1 MLTYTYYIA
10 WPPAIN
16 QAIAS
21 KKAVGLLLKLQLIL
35 FRTLIYIGY
44 CGCFVF
50 RCCAR
55 SLYIERVGKIICDSQ
70 SDYEDGAR
78 KQHNLKKR
86 TGAAAAIAADLA
98 EVN

>member
-1 MLTYTYYIA
+1 M
-10 WPPAIN
+10 
-16 QAIAS
+16 
-21 KKAVGLLLKLQLIL
+21 
-35 FRTLIYIGY
+35 
-44 CGCFVF
+44 
-50 RCCAR
+50 
-55 SLYIERVGKIICDSQ
+55 ERVGKIICDSQ